1 MASTALRPVRTR
13 LYGLTLPYRR
23 TIITGMICLGFSV
36 ACELYPP
43 LIWQQVIDHGLVQ
56 RDWTYIGWQL
66 LLLVVI
72 LGVGQGFSAIRGL
85 LLERA
90 GQQLSRD
97 LRLEL
102 YDKLQHQS
110 AAYYS
115 SNRSGDL
122 LARLTGDVDVVQ
134 DVLVQGTDSVIAN
147 ALRLLGV
154 AAIFIVLQPLLG
166 GIVLLPMLL
175 VGVLLLRYNKRVRPV
190 YRAARSRLG
199 GISARLADNL
209 GGMRVIQSFAQE
221 RREYVALENQSLEL
235 YQEQIAAV
243 KMRNRV
249 FPIIRWVAN
258 FGNVLMLG
266 GGVWLIARGQFT
278 LGGLL
283 AYRGY
288 GRYFYG
294 PIDDLV
300 SINDLVQ
307 RAEASGRRLFEVL
320 DAPTTI
326 TDAPDSAALP
336 PLRGEVRFENV
347 TFGYDAARPV
357 LQGLDLQINPGERV
371 AILGP
376 SGVGKSTL
384 LALVAR
390 LYDPDQGRVLIDGHD
405 LRGVTLASLRAQIGQ
420 VQQETFL
427 FNASALDNLRYGRQ
441 DATRAEVE
449 AAARAANAHGFLSAL
464 PNGYDTIVGE
474 RGIKLS
480 GGQKQ
485 RLAVARALL
494 ANTPLLALDEPTS
507 AVEPESEA
515 AIIEALERLMQGRT
529 TLIVSHRLSLA
540 RSADRVLV
548 VAGGQIVEQGAPAAL
563 LANAES
569 RFSAMVRADNA
580 FLVDDI
586 V

>member
-1 MASTALRPVRTR
+1 MSHGEHCTAPGSTR

-43 LIWQQVIDHGLVQ
+43 LIWQQVIDRGLVQ

-221 RREYVALENQSLEL
+221 RREYIALENQSLEL

-266 GGVWLIARGQFT
+266 GGVWLIALDQFT

-307 RAEASGRRLFEVL
+307 RAEAAGRRLFEVL
-320 DAPTTI
+320 DTPATVI
-326 TDAPDSAALP
+326 DAPDSVALP
-336 PLRGEVRFENV
+336 PLRGQVRFENV

-376 SGVGKSTL
+376 SGVGNRHCWRWWRGSTT
-384 LALVAR
+384 
-390 LYDPDQGRVLIDGHD
+390 PIK
-405 LRGVTLASLRAQIGQ
+405 
-420 VQQETFL
+420 
-427 FNASALDNLRYGRQ
+427 
-441 DATRAEVE
+441 
-449 AAARAANAHGFLSAL
+449 AAC
-464 PNGYDTIVGE
+464 
-474 RGIKLS
+474 
-480 GGQKQ
+480 
-485 RLAVARALL
+485 
-494 ANTPLLALDEPTS
+494 
-507 AVEPESEA
+507 
-515 AIIEALERLMQGRT
+515 
-529 TLIVSHRLSLA
+529 
-540 RSADRVLV
+540 
-548 VAGGQIVEQGAPAAL
+548 
-563 LANAES
+563 
-569 RFSAMVRADNA
+569 
-580 FLVDDI
+580 
-586 V
+586 